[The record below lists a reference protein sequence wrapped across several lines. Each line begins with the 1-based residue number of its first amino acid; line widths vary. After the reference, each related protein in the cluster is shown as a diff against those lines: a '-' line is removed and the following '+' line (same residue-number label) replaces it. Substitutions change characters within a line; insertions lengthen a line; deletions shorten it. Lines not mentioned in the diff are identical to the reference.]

1 MPGGL
6 PKSLSPG
13 GASSSSS
20 SSSSPS
26 WYIRELGLRCGSA
39 LGLLDKRLVVVVVVF
54 VEDRSALGLL
64 DKRLVV
70 EDGSAL
76 GLLDMR
82 LLLLD
87 DEIAALGLLEP
98 RLFDTALELRL
109 LFDDEGSAIDLLVD
123 GSLEARRIA
132 SAIVV
137 LRVC

>member
-39 LGLLDKRLVVVVVVF
+39 LGLLDKRLVVVVVV